1 MPIAR
6 CRALFASV
14 LCAGI
19 LPAMD
24 PPAPPP
30 PAIVAPL
37 PDPACAAKV
46 MATRYR
52 KDVHDLLRPV
62 ASKEALAALA
72 EPLRALQA
80 CWTRLAA
87 GYDLQA
93 KYVARL
99 AVTPEQTPEHGKLIT
114 LLGQLEASLAE
125 QTRMECTVHTA
136 LVQSESLGMTH
147 RAQAAMVACLRGTKA
162 DQAKVA
168 GEVLVATEAR
178 LASIRLNREWDRVAR
193 SCPWTEWRETLGGPR
208 PNAFKELLRGWEPV
222 PGVGLPCFLIQVMDS
237 KDYQFAT
244 ADQREDAAEQ
254 QARGLSHALP
264 ERPRTPPWAALPPR
278 APARKDTRHTH
289 AWHEANRARKIVR
302 KEEKRLLAQEVAK
315 EREEAQRALQEREA
329 LEARRVLEHA
339 EHQRQR
345 ARELR
350 EAEQA
355 KLAARAE
362 ARRMAEAAR
371 VRKEERRREA
381 GEAAHMAAA
390 DTYRPGRMP
399 APAGFSPVLG
409 EEAVDDTLAR
419 PQAPSSQAP
428 PRVRP
433 PTRAE
438 LEDQRSSA
446 AYVAK
451 FWELAYTD
459 EAAFAEWQR
468 DLLRQATAPLRPD

>member
-6 CRALFASV
+6 CRALFVWV

-24 PPAPPP
+24 PQAPPP
-30 PAIVAPL
+30 PATGAPL
-37 PDPACAAKV
+37 PDAAFVAKV

-62 ASKEALAALA
+62 ASKETLAALA

-93 KYVARL
+93 RYVARL
-99 AVTPEQTPEHGKLIT
+99 AVTPAQAPEHGKLST
-114 LLGQLEASLAE
+114 LLEQLEASLAE

-168 GEVLVATEAR
+168 GEVLVAAEAR
-178 LASIRLNREWDRVAR
+178 MVSIRLNREWDRVAR

-264 ERPRTPPWAALPPR
+264 ERPRNPSWAALPPR

-302 KEEKRLLAQEVAK
+302 KEEKRLLDQEVATRK
-315 EREEAQRALQEREA
+315 AQALRALQERQD
-329 LEARRVLEHA
+329 LEARRVREHA
-339 EHQRQR
+339 ETQRRR
-345 ARELR
+345 AREER
-350 EAEQA
+350 EAEQVR
-355 KLAARAE
+355 LAAKWE
-362 ARRMAEAAR
+362 ARRLAEAAR

-381 GEAAHMAAA
+381 REGTQMAAA
-390 DTYRPGRMP
+390 DTWRPGRMP
-399 APAGFSPVLG
+399 VPA
-409 EEAVDDTLAR
+409 EEET
-419 PQAPSSQAP
+419 PPAP
-428 PRVRP
+428 P
-433 PTRAE
+433 TAEE
-438 LEDQRSSA
+438 LEDLRSSA
-446 AYVAK
+446 AYAAK
-451 FWELAYTD
+451 FCELAFTD
-459 EAAFAEWQR
+459 GAAFAEWQR
-468 DLLRQATAPLRPD
+468 DLLRKATAPLRPHSDSSF

>member
-6 CRALFASV
+6 CRALFAWV
-14 LCAGI
+14 FCAGI

-30 PAIVAPL
+30 PANGAPL
-37 PDPACAAKV
+37 RDPAFAAKF

-52 KDVHDLLRPV
+52 KDVNDLLRPV

-87 GYDLQA
+87 GYELQA

-99 AVTPEQTPEHGKLIT
+99 AITPAQAPDRGKLIT
-114 LLGQLEASLAE
+114 LLEQSETALAE

-147 RAQAAMVACLRGTKA
+147 RAQAAMVASLRGTSA

-168 GEVLVATEAR
+168 GEALVAAEAR
-178 LASIRLNREWDRVAR
+178 MVSIRLNREWDRAAQ
-193 SCPWTEWRETLGGPR
+193 SCPWTEWRETLGDPR
-208 PNAFKELLRGWEPV
+208 PDALKELIRGWEPV

-244 ADQREDAAEQ
+244 ADQREDAAEHL
-254 QARGLSHALP
+254 ARGLRHAVP
-264 ERPRTPPWAALPPR
+264 SRPRNTATLPPR

-289 AWHEANRARKIVR
+289 AWHEANRVRKIVR
-302 KEEKRLLAQEVAK
+302 DGEKRLLAQEEAK
-315 EREEAQRALQEREA
+315 RKEEALRALQERQA
-329 LEARRVLEHA
+329 LEAQRVRDHA
-339 EHQRQR
+339 EQQRQR
-345 ARELR
+345 AREQR
-350 EAEQA
+350 EAEQVR
-355 KLAARAE
+355 LAAKGE

-381 GEAAHMAAA
+381 AEAARMAAA
-390 DTYRPGRMP
+390 DTYSAGQGPGPAEVAPVTLEETP
-399 APAGFSPVLG
+399 AP
-409 EEAVDDTLAR
+409 
-419 PQAPSSQAP
+419 PQARLTRAA
-428 PRVRP
+428 PRVLP
-433 PTRAE
+433 PSAEE
-438 LEDQRSSA
+438 LEDRRSTA
-446 AYVAK
+446 AYAAK
-451 FWELAYTD
+451 FCELAFTD

-468 DLLRQATAPLRPD
+468 NLLREATAPLRQHAF